1 MACPN
6 IGSGALPRLGR
17 SSLRHNSGGVRANQ
31 TRESAQEMGL
41 TPPPQ
46 SQLNSL
52 RTNFLL
58 LLLLLRIPQKQ
69 KGSVA
74 SPRLASFCGSLTPAP
89 PLLGNGYR
97 GRAGTRRAARAGHP
111 PTSRPPGAEIHGIH
125 VQFWAALLPCPVCW
139 C

>member
-17 SSLRHNSGGVRANQ
+17 FSLRRNSGGGRANQ

-52 RTNFLL
+52 RANFFLL

-89 PLLGNGYR
+89 PLLGNG
-97 GRAGTRRAARAGHP
+97 
-111 PTSRPPGAEIHGIH
+111 
-125 VQFWAALLPCPVCW
+125 
-139 C
+139 

>member
-17 SSLRHNSGGVRANQ
+17 SSLRRNSGGGRANQ

-52 RTNFLL
+52 RTNFL
-58 LLLLLRIPQKQ
+58 
-69 KGSVA
+69 
-74 SPRLASFCGSLTPAP
+74 
-89 PLLGNGYR
+89 
-97 GRAGTRRAARAGHP
+97 
-111 PTSRPPGAEIHGIH
+111 
-125 VQFWAALLPCPVCW
+125 
-139 C
+139 